1 MHEAHFEV
9 GVHYINSV
17 FTIKA
22 VEPQFERYNF
32 TSNTLTSIVTRQYKI
47 TRDLKKLG
55 VKAYFEY
62 NDFK

>member
-9 GVHYINSV
+9 GVHYVNSV

-22 VEPQFERYNF
+22 TEPQFEQYNF
-32 TSNTLTSIVTRQYKI
+32 TSNSLTSIVTRQYKI

-55 VKAYFEY
+55 VHHYH
-62 NDFK
+62 